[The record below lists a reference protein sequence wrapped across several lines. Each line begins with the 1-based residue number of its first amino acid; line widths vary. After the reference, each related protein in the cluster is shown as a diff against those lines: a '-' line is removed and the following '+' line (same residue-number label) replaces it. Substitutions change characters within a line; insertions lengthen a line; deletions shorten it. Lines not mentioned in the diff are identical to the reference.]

1 VNCSNVC
8 ELLAEYIEGD
18 LTDSVSRSLSEHLQ
32 ECRSCAVEESLARSL
47 SEMLHSLPQKSASMS
62 FTDEVMK
69 SLLEAETVPAEEPA
83 ARSGILS
90 SVISATGLRPAWF
103 GVKMASRS
111 AKVVRYMPKPKVR
124 LRIGETRSR
133 SLTKL
138 PLALGFRW

>member
-1 VNCSNVC
+1 MNCSNVC

-32 ECRSCAVEESLARSL
+32 ECKSCAVEERLARSL
-47 SEMLHSLPQKSASMS
+47 SETLHSLPQKSAPMS

-69 SLLEAETVPAEEPA
+69 SLLEAEPVSEKEPV
-83 ARSGILS
+83 ARAGILS

-103 GVKMASRS
+103 GVRMAARS
-111 AKVVRYMPKPKVR
+111 TKVVKYVPRPTVK
-124 LRIGETRSR
+124 LRTGGTRSR